1 MSFFSSDDYDYG
13 EPELNYITT
22 NRFYVEMQSTITASF
37 QECSGLGASLET
49 DVFNEG
55 GVNDQKRIM
64 LKGASFDD
72 VTLKRGMTN
81 DIAFLGWASR
91 MFTTLNASGSDIST
105 YRRNINILMFNQA
118 GETVQVWTLIGAVP
132 TKWSGPSFSADGSDV
147 AIEELT
153 ISYEGLA
160 VTVNSS
166 PSGSSGGKATV
177 LTSGRDMNTGGYFA
191 SS

>member
-1 MSFFSSDDYDYG
+1 MD
-13 EPELNYITT
+13 PELNYITS

-37 QECSGLGASLET
+37 QECSGLGASIET
-49 DVFNEG
+49 EKFNEG
-55 GVNDQKRIM
+55 GVNDQQRIM
-64 LKGASFDD
+64 LKGATFDD

-91 MFTTLNASGSDIST
+91 MFTQLNASGSDIST

-118 GETVQVWTLIGAVP
+118 GETVQVWTLIGAIP

-147 AIEELT
+147 VVEELT

-166 PSGSSGGKATV
+166 PSAASSGSATIHS
-177 LTSGRDMNTGGYFA
+177 SGRDTSTGGYF
-191 SS
+191 SSS

>member
-1 MSFFSSDDYDYG
+1 MATNES
-13 EPELNYITT
+13 ELNYITT

-37 QECSGLGASLET
+37 QECSGLGASLDIES
-49 DVFNEG
+49 FSEG
-55 GVNDQKRIM
+55 GVNDQQRLM

-81 DIAFLGWASR
+81 DVAFLGWASR
-91 MFTTLNASGSDIST
+91 MFTKLEASSSDIST

-132 TKWSGPSFSADGSDV
+132 KSWKGPSFSADGSDV

-153 ISYEGLA
+153 IAYEGLS
-160 VTVNSS
+160 VKVNATPTSS
-166 PSGSSGGKATV
+166 GSGGKATIH
-177 LTSGRDMNTGGYFA
+177 SNGRDMDSGGYF
-191 SS
+191 STN